1 MHVANKRETAANNH
15 KKALFKGIMRNIRG
29 KNVRS
34 FCEIEKKCLRINA
47 YNRETFSKRT
57 FFAMLCEFALRS
69 FKDAIAK
76 LVKVYFY

>member
-34 FCEIEKKCLRINA
+34 FCEMRKNVCESTRIIA
-47 YNRETFSKRT
+47 KHSQKEH